1 MATYTAPLRDMRFVL
16 HELLDSSALAVLPGY
31 EQATPGL
38 IDAVLEEAAKL
49 SQEVLFPLNLSGDK
63 EGCTYENGVVRT
75 PKGFKEAY
83 DHMIEGGWT
92 SLACDPAYGGQ
103 GMPMLLSTVF
113 EEMVSSAN
121 VAFGMYPGL
130 SHGAYRAL
138 HAHGTEDL
146 KAQYLPKLVDGTWS
160 GTMCLTEPQCG
171 TDLGLIR
178 TRAEPDGDGSYR
190 ITGTKIFISAGE
202 HDLTENILHF
212 VLAKLPDAPAGTK
225 GISLFLVPK
234 FLPTAEGRPGARNGV
249 VCGSIEHKMGI
260 HGNATAVM
268 NFDAA
273 QGWLVGRENS
283 GMRCMFTMMNAARLA
298 VGMQGLGIAEIAYQS
313 AAAYAKD
320 RRQGKSVARSD
331 AKETKSTDATP
342 DSRTKDLAD
351 PIIVHPDVRRMLLE
365 SRSMTEAGRALSYWV
380 GLELDRAERH
390 PDPAVRQE
398 ADDLVAL
405 LTPIIK
411 AALSDL
417 GSEAANN
424 AVQVLGGH
432 GYIHEW
438 GVEQLVRDARI
449 AQIYEG
455 TNGIQA
461 LDLVGRKLGQDAG
474 RLLRR
479 FFHPVSAWLEAYADD
494 PALAA
499 YVGPTAKAFGR
510 LQQATLTVA
519 QRGLAKPEEAAAA
532 ATDYLRLFALV
543 AMAFMWCRMAETARR
558 KLDPAGGG
566 ANGEAPFY
574 KTKLEVGRFFM
585 ARVLPRHSVH
595 FQGVMAGG
603 ETLVRLPAE
612 AF

>member
-1 MATYTAPLRDMRFVL
+1 MATYQAPLRDIRFVL
-16 HELLDSSALAVLPGY
+16 HEVLDSGSVATLPGY
-31 EQATPGL
+31 EQATPEL
-38 IDAVLEEAAKL
+38 MDAVIDEAAKM
-49 SQEVLFPLNLSGDK
+49 SEQVLFPLNLSGDA

-83 DHMIEGGWT
+83 KHLIEGGWT

-121 VAFGMYPGL
+121 LAFGMYPGL
-130 SHGAYRAL
+130 SHGAYRAI
-138 HAHGTEDL
+138 HAHATDEL
-146 KAQYLPKLVDGTWS
+146 KTQYLPKLVDGTWT

-178 TRAEPDGDGSYR
+178 TKAEPADDGSYR
-190 ITGTKIFISAGE
+190 ISGTKIFISAGE
-202 HDLTENILHF
+202 HDLTDNILHL
-212 VLAKLPDAPAGTK
+212 VLAKLPGAPAGTK

-234 FLPTAEGRPGARNGV
+234 FLPNAEGEAGARNGV
-249 VCGSIEHKMGI
+249 MCGSIEHKMGI
-260 HGNATAVM
+260 KASSTAVM
-268 NFDAA
+268 HFDGA
-273 QGWLVGRENS
+273 QGWLVGPEHG

-298 VGMQGLGIAEIAYQS
+298 VGMQGLGIAETAYQS

-320 RRQGKSVARSD
+320 RRQGKSVKKSD
-331 AKETKSTDATP
+331 ARDTKSSEPGVNA
-342 DSRTKDLAD
+342 AD

-365 SRSMTEAGRALSYWV
+365 ARSQTEAGRALSYWV
-380 GLELDRAERH
+380 GLELDRAEHH
-390 PDPAVRQE
+390 PDPAARQE

-417 GSEAANN
+417 GSEASNL

-432 GYIHEW
+432 GYVHEW

-479 FFHPVSAWLEAYADD
+479 FFHPVSAFLEAQADN
-494 PALAA
+494 AELAA
-499 YVGPTAKAFGR
+499 FVGPTAKAFGR

-519 QRGLAKPEEAAAA
+519 QRGLSKPEEAAAA
-532 ATDYLRLFALV
+532 ATDYLRLFGYV
-543 AMAFMWCRMAETARR
+543 AMGFMWCRMALVAQE
-558 KLDPAGGG
+558 KLRAG
-566 ANGEAPFY
+566 ANGEAGFY
-574 KTKLEVGRFFM
+574 QAKLDVGAFYM
-585 ARVLPRHSVH
+585 ARVLPRHSLH

-603 ETLVRLPAE
+603 ETMMRME
-612 AF
+612 AAAF

>member
-16 HELLDSSALAVLPGY
+16 HELLDSSALSGLPGY
-31 EQATPGL
+31 EQVNQEL
-38 IDAVLEEAAKL
+38 IDAVIGEAAKL
-49 SQEVLFPLNLSGDK
+49 SEEVLFPLNLSGDA

-83 DHMIEGGWT
+83 NQMTEGGWT
-92 SLACDPAYGGQ
+92 SLTCDPEYGGQ
-103 GMPMLLSTVF
+103 GMPTLVGTVF

-121 VAFGMYPGL
+121 LAFGMYPGL

-138 HAHGTEDL
+138 HAHGTEAM
-146 KAQYLPKLVDGTWS
+146 KAEYLPKLVDGTWS

-178 TRAEPDGDGSYR
+178 TKAEPGDDGSYR

-202 HDLTENILHF
+202 HDLTENIVHL
-212 VLAKLPDAPAGTK
+212 VLAKLPGAPAGTK

-234 FLPTAEGRPGARNGV
+234 FLPTPEGKAGPRNGV
-249 VCGSIEHKMGI
+249 MCGSIEHKMGI
-260 HGNATAVM
+260 KASSTAVM
-268 NFDAA
+268 HFDGA

-283 GMRCMFTMMNAARLA
+283 GMRCMFTMMNAARLG
-298 VGMQGLGIAEIAYQS
+298 VGMQGLGIAEVAYQS

-342 DSRTKDLAD
+342 NGPNAAD

-380 GLELDRAERH
+380 GMELDRAEHH
-390 PDPAVRQE
+390 PDPATRQE

-405 LTPIIK
+405 LTPIVK

-432 GYIHEW
+432 GYVHEW

-479 FFHPVSAWLEAYADD
+479 FFHPVSAWLEAHAED
-494 PALAA
+494 AELAA
-499 YVGPTAKAFGR
+499 FAGPTAKAFGR
-510 LQQATLTVA
+510 LQQATLTIA
-519 QRGLAKPEEAAAA
+519 QRGMARPEEAAAA

-543 AMAFMWCRMAETARR
+543 AMAFMWCRMAEVARG
-558 KLDPAGGG
+558 KLKAG
-566 ANGEAPFY
+566 ANGEAAFY
-574 KTKLEVGRFFM
+574 ETKLDVGRFFM
-585 ARVLPRHSVH
+585 ARVLPRHSTH
-595 FQGVMAGG
+595 FQGIMAGG
-603 ETLVRLPAE
+603 ETLARMKAE

>member
-1 MATYTAPLRDMRFVL
+1 MATYTAPLRDIRFCL
-16 HELLDSSALAVLPGY
+16 HELHDSSALSHLPGL
-31 EQATPGL
+31 EQATPDL
-38 IDAVLEEAAKL
+38 VDAIIEEAAKL

-75 PKGFKEAY
+75 PAGFKDAY
-83 DHMIEGGWT
+83 KHLIEGGWT

-103 GMPMLLSTVF
+103 GMPMLVSTVF

-121 VAFGMYPGL
+121 LAFGMYPGL
-130 SHGAYRAL
+130 SHGAYRAI
-138 HAHGTEDL
+138 HAHASDAL
-146 KAQYLPKLVDGTWS
+146 KSEYLPHLVDGTWS

-178 TRAEPDGDGSYR
+178 TKAEPGEDGAYR

-202 HDLTENILHF
+202 HDLTENIIHL
-212 VLAKLPDAPAGTK
+212 VLAKLPGAPAGTK

-234 FLPTAEGRPGARNGV
+234 FLPTPDGKAGARNGLM
-249 VCGSIEHKMGI
+249 CARIEDKMGI
-260 HGNATAVM
+260 HANATAVM
-268 NFDAA
+268 NFDGAT
-273 QGWLVGRENS
+273 GWLVGPPNA
-283 GMRCMFTMMNAARLA
+283 GMKCMFTMMNAARLA
-298 VGMQGLGIAEIAYQS
+298 VGMQGLGIAETAYQS

-320 RRQGKSVARSD
+320 RRQGKSVRRSD
-331 AKETKSTDATP
+331 AKETKSSDSTP
-342 DSRTKDLAD
+342 DALAAAD

-365 SRSMTEAGRALSYWV
+365 ARSQTEAGRALSYWV
-380 GLELDRAERH
+380 GLELDRAEHH

-398 ADDLVAL
+398 SDDLVAL
-405 LTPIIK
+405 LTPIVK
-411 AALSDL
+411 AGLSDL
-417 GSEAANN
+417 GTEAANL

-432 GYIHEW
+432 GYVHEW

-479 FFHPVSAWLEAYADD
+479 FFHPVANWLETHGQEE
-494 PALAA
+494 ALAEFA
-499 YVGPTAKAFGR
+499 GPTAKAFGR

-519 QRGLAKPEEAAAA
+519 QRGLARPEEAAAA
-532 ATDYLRLFALV
+532 ATDYLRLFNFV
-543 AMAFMWCRMAETARR
+543 AMAFMWCRMAQVSQD
-558 KLDPAGGG
+558 KLRAG
-566 ANGEAPFY
+566 ANGDAGFY
-574 KTKLEVGRFFM
+574 QTKLDVGRFYM

-603 ETLVRLPAE
+603 GTLGLLAAE

>member
-1 MATYTAPLRDMRFVL
+1 MATYTAPLRDIRFVL
-16 HELLDSSALAVLPGY
+16 HELLDSSALSAMPGY
-31 EQATPGL
+31 EQATPEL
-38 IDAVLEEAAKL
+38 MDAVIEEAAKL
-49 SQEVLFPLNLSGDK
+49 SQNVLFPLNLSGDA

-83 DHMIEGGWT
+83 QQLIEGGWT

-121 VAFGMYPGL
+121 LAFGMYPGL
-130 SHGAYRAL
+130 SHGAYRAI
-138 HAHGTEDL
+138 HAHASDEL
-146 KAQYLPKLVDGTWS
+146 KAEYLPKLVDGTWT
-160 GTMCLTEPQCG
+160 GTMCLTEPNCG

-178 TRAEPDGDGSYR
+178 TKAEPAGDGSYR
-190 ITGTKIFISAGE
+190 VSGTKIFISAGE
-202 HDLTENILHF
+202 HDLTENIVHL
-212 VLAKLPDAPAGTK
+212 VLAKLPGAPAGTK
-225 GISLFLVPK
+225 GISLFIVPK
-234 FLPTAEGRPGARNGV
+234 FLPVDGRAGPRNGV
-249 VCGSIEHKMGI
+249 TCGSIEHKMGI
-260 HGNATAVM
+260 KASSTAVM
-268 NFDAA
+268 HFDGA

-283 GMRCMFTMMNAARLA
+283 GMRSMFTMMNAARLA
-298 VGMQGLGIAEIAYQS
+298 VGMQGLGIAETAYQS

-320 RRQGKSVARSD
+320 RRQGKSVARSNARD
-331 AKETKSTDATP
+331 TKSTDATP
-342 DSRTKDLAD
+342 DSGASAAD

-365 SRSMTEAGRALSYWV
+365 NRSMTEAGRALSYWV
-380 GLELDRAERH
+380 GLELDRAEH
-390 PDPAVRQE
+390 DPDPAVRQE

-405 LTPIIK
+405 LTPIVK

-432 GYIHEW
+432 GYVHEW

-479 FFHPVSAWLEAYADD
+479 FFHPVSAWLEAHADD
-494 PALAA
+494 EALAPYA
-499 YVGPTAKAFGR
+499 GPTAKAFGR
-510 LQQATLTVA
+510 LQQATLTIA
-519 QRGLAKPEEAAAA
+519 QRGLARPEEAAAA

-543 AMAFMWCRMAETARR
+543 AMGFMWCRMAEVSRD
-558 KLDPAGGG
+558 KLAAG
-566 ANGEAPFY
+566 ANGESPFY
-574 KTKLEVGRFFM
+574 QAKLDVGRFYM
-585 ARVLPRHSVH
+585 ARVLPRHSTH
-595 FQGVMAGG
+595 FQGIMAGG
-603 ETLVRLPAE
+603 ETLGLLHAD

>member
-16 HELLDSSALAVLPGY
+16 HELLDSGSLADLPGF
-31 EQATPGL
+31 EQATPDL
-38 IDAVLEEAAKL
+38 VDAVLEEAAKL
-49 SQEVLFPLNLSGDK
+49 NQEVLFPLNLSGDA

-83 DHMIEGGWT
+83 ARFIEGGWT
-92 SLACDPAYGGQ
+92 SLACDPAFGGQ
-103 GMPMLLSTVF
+103 GMPMLISTVF

-121 VAFGMYPGL
+121 LAFGMYPGL
-130 SHGAYRAL
+130 SHGAYRAV
-138 HAHGTEDL
+138 HKHGTPEM
-146 KAQYLPKLVDGTWS
+146 KAEYLPKLVDGTWS

-178 TRAEPDGDGSYR
+178 TKAVPETDDSYR

-202 HDLTENILHF
+202 QDLTENILHL
-212 VLAKLPDAPAGTK
+212 VLAKLPDAPPGTK

-234 FLPTAEGRPGARNGV
+234 FLPAPDGKPGARNGV
-249 VCGSIEHKMGI
+249 LCGSIEHKMGI
-260 HGNATAVM
+260 KASATAVL
-268 NFDAA
+268 NFDGA
-273 QGWLVGRENS
+273 QGWLVGRKHD

-298 VGMQGLGIAEIAYQS
+298 VGMQGLGVAETAYQS
-313 AAAYAKD
+313 AVAYAKD
-320 RRQGKSVARSD
+320 RRQGKSVRRSD
-331 AKETKSTDATP
+331 AKDTKS
-342 DSRTKDLAD
+342 SEHGAD

-365 SRSMTEAGRALSYWV
+365 ARSMTEAGRALSYWV
-380 GLELDRAERH
+380 GMELDRAEHH

-398 ADDLVAL
+398 SDDLVAL
-405 LTPIIK
+405 LTPVVK

-424 AVQVLGGH
+424 AVQVMGGH

-461 LDLVGRKLGQDAG
+461 LDLVGRKLGQDFG

-479 FFHPVSAWLEAYADD
+479 FFHPVSQWLEAHADD
-494 PALAA
+494 PALAPYA
-499 YVGPTAKAFGR
+499 GPTAKAFGR
-510 LQQATLTVA
+510 LQTATLTIA
-519 QRGLAKPEEAAAA
+519 QRGMARPEEAAAA

-543 AMAFMWCRMAETARR
+543 AMAFMWCRMAEVAQR
-558 KLDPAGGG
+558 KLPS
-566 ANGEAPFY
+566 ANGEAGFY
-574 KTKLEVGRFFM
+574 EAKLEVGAFFM
-585 ARVLPRHSVH
+585 ARVLPRHSAH
-595 FQGVMAGG
+595 FQALMAGG
-603 ETLVRLPAE
+603 ETLMRLPVE

>member
-1 MATYTAPLRDMRFVL
+1 MATYTAPLRDIRFCL
-16 HELLDSSALAVLPGY
+16 HELHDSSALSALPGL
-31 EQATPGL
+31 EQATPDL
-38 IDAVLEEAAKL
+38 MDAVIEEAAKL
-49 SQEVLFPLNLSGDK
+49 AQEVLFPLNLSGDK

-75 PKGFKEAY
+75 PAGFKDAY
-83 DHMIEGGWT
+83 NQLTEGGWT

-113 EEMVSSAN
+113 EEIVSSAN
-121 VAFGMYPGL
+121 LAFGMYPGL

-138 HAHGTEDL
+138 HAHGSDAL
-146 KAQYLPKLVDGTWS
+146 KSEYLPHLVDGTWS

-178 TRAEPDGDGSYR
+178 TRAEPAEDGSYR

-202 HDLTENILHF
+202 HDLTENIIHL
-212 VLAKLPDAPAGTK
+212 VLAKLPGAPAGTK

-234 FLPTAEGRPGARNGV
+234 FLPTPEGKAGPRNGV
-249 VCGSIEHKMGI
+249 TCGSIEHKMGI
-260 HGNATAVM
+260 KASATAVM
-268 NFDAA
+268 HFDAA
-273 QGWLVGRENS
+273 QGWLVGPEHA
-283 GMRCMFTMMNAARLA
+283 GMKCMFTMMNAARLA
-298 VGMQGLGIAEIAYQS
+298 VGMQGLGIAETAYQS

-320 RRQGKSVARSD
+320 RRQGKSVRRSD
-331 AKETKSTDATP
+331 AKETKSSEP
-342 DSRTKDLAD
+342 GVKEGGAD

-365 SRSMTEAGRALSYWV
+365 ARSQTEAGRALSYWV
-380 GLELDRAERH
+380 GLELDRAEHH

-398 ADDLVAL
+398 SDDLVAL
-405 LTPIIK
+405 LTPIVK
-411 AALSDL
+411 AGLSDL
-417 GSEAANN
+417 GSEAANL

-432 GYIHEW
+432 GYVHEW

-461 LDLVGRKLGQDAG
+461 LDLVGRKLGQDTG

-479 FFHPVSAWLEAYADD
+479 FFHPVSAWLEAHAEDT
-494 PALAA
+494 ALAEFT
-499 YVGPTAKAFGR
+499 GPTAKAFAR

-519 QRGLAKPEEAAAA
+519 QRGMARPEEAAAA
-532 ATDYLRLFALV
+532 ATDYLRLFNLV
-543 AMAFMWCRMAETARR
+543 AMAFMWCRMAEVAGA
-558 KLDPAGGG
+558 KLHAG
-566 ANGEAPFY
+566 ANGDAGFY
-574 KTKLEVGRFFM
+574 QSKLDVGRFYM

-603 ETLVRLPAE
+603 ETLGLMAAE

>member
-1 MATYTAPLRDMRFVL
+1 MATYKAPLRDIRFVL
-16 HELLDSSALAVLPGY
+16 HELLDSSSIASLPGY
-31 EQATPGL
+31 EQATPEL
-38 IDAVLEEAAKL
+38 MDAVVEEAAKF
-49 SQEVLFPLNLSGDK
+49 SENVLFPLNLSGDK

-83 DHMIEGGWT
+83 AQLIEGGWT

-103 GMPMLLSTVF
+103 GMPALVSTVF
-113 EEMVSSAN
+113 EEIVSSAN
-121 VAFGMYPGL
+121 LAFGMYPGL

-138 HAHGTEDL
+138 HEHASDAL
-146 KAQYLPKLVDGTWS
+146 KAEYLPRLVDGTWS

-178 TRAEPDGDGSYR
+178 TKAEPAEDGSYR

-202 HDLTENILHF
+202 HDLTENILHL
-212 VLAKLPDAPAGTK
+212 VLAKLPGAPAGTK

-234 FLPTAEGRPGARNGV
+234 FLPTAEGKAGPRNGLM
-249 VCGSIEHKMGI
+249 CGSIEHKMGI
-260 HGNATAVM
+260 KASSTAVM
-268 NFDAA
+268 NFDGA
-273 QGWLVGRENS
+273 QGWLVGPANG
-283 GMRCMFTMMNAARLA
+283 GMKCMFTMMNAARLA

-331 AKETKSTDATP
+331 AKDTKSSEGPAP
-342 DSRTKDLAD
+342 QAAD

-380 GLELDRAERH
+380 GLELDRAEHH
-390 PDPAVRQE
+390 PDPAKRQE
-398 ADDLVAL
+398 ADDFVAL
-405 LTPIIK
+405 LTPIVK

-432 GYIHEW
+432 GYVHEW

-479 FFHPVSAWLEAYADD
+479 FFHPVSQFLDAHAEDA
-494 PALAA
+494 ALAPF
-499 YVGPTAKAFGR
+499 VGPTAKAFGR
-510 LQQATLTVA
+510 LQTATMTIA
-519 QRGLAKPEEAAAA
+519 QRGLSRPEEAASA

-543 AMAFMWCRMAETARR
+543 AMGFMWCRMAQVAGE
-558 KLDPAGGG
+558 KLRAG
-566 ANGEAPFY
+566 ANGETPFY
-574 KTKLEVGRFFM
+574 QAKLDVGAFFM

-603 ETLVRLPAE
+603 ETLTRMA
-612 AF
+612 AQSF